1 MNSQSEVVTNNI
13 NDSQEVSAALDTP
26 KHTFC
31 RIKLTKTNGESQ
43 TLRTKFM
50 RMNNI
55 EKLPSIIRKQ
65 LDTNLFNT
73 FSKELR
79 ELDLFS
85 VKNIEFIDEVQDTPE
100 NVVTPVN
107 LD

>member
-13 NDSQEVSAALDTP
+13 NDSQEVSAVLDTP

-31 RIKLTKTNGESQ
+31 RIKITKTTGEQQ

-50 RMNNI
+50 RMNNVD
-55 EKLPSIIRKQ
+55 KLPSMIRKQ
-65 LDTNLFNT
+65 LDTNLYNT

-85 VKNIEFIDEVQDTPE
+85 IKNIEFVDEVPAEQE
-100 NVVTPVN
+100 NVTPVN
-107 LD
+107 ND